1 MIRKNKVIII
11 LAIVFIAVFMV
22 AAFSSCAMLRGEPRY
37 KKDCQGTKHTRQAG
51 GYYL

>member
-1 MIRKNKVIII
+1 MIII
-11 LAIVFIAVFMV
+11 LVVLFIAVFIV
-22 AAFSSCAMLRGEPRY
+22 AAFSSCAALRGEPRY